1 MGGTAG
7 IEGVGAGVG
16 APVLATGVRGNIG
29 KSLEIETEMIIVIEM
44 GEDRIGIGIGMTV
57 KAGVGES
64 MGVLGEAEAL
74 HLLGKEV
81 RSGEPG
87 LNNGTVRGKRRCK
100 KRLLG
105 IMCLL
110 LGNLV

>member
-44 GEDRIGIGIGMTV
+44 GEDRIGIGMTV

-110 LGNLV
+110 LGNHF